1 MVFYWIVGSLTIFYA
16 YGESKLLGSSA
27 FRPGLIYLTT
37 NHMLIMYL
45 NHHVGF
51 HNMPEIHEYQLGCW
65 GALWSSTQYAPHRR
79 PFHFWEKQY
88 KHLGSLPGV
97 IL

>member
-51 HNMPEIHEYQLGCW
+51 QYISWDVGVLSGQVLNMLLTEGLSIFGR
-65 GALWSSTQYAPHRR
+65 SSTNIWVVYQ
-79 PFHFWEKQY
+79 
-88 KHLGSLPGV
+88 G
-97 IL
+97 